1 MPELITA
8 HALTACF
15 ALSNRLSL
23 TPEELALLHEE
34 GQALTPVF
42 WTETKAMLE
51 LADRADGPTSIDLG
65 FHPILHAWLG
75 VSGERALAER
85 FCGMSI
91 SDGLALDAGQLA
103 WLAASLEQRSGSQS
117 LALDRSVS
125 HAWTARAER
134 LMEGL
139 PQTAELVLQTLERAL
154 DGLPWDPA
162 LLRPGAH
169 AIIHVANLVGDEV
182 RLKAAK
188 RLLAMLDDASAD
200 PASSGSV
207 PLAVA
212 AQILTVLYALT
223 HDGLLLDEERAFE
236 PGISPS
242 SHDFTD
248 IAAAVREGRLARVPA
263 PTRLLPV
270 WGAPDG
276 LTGDAVRECLRSC
289 TDALPQL
296 LDEVDRL
303 WGGGP
308 VVDVPPDVS
317 RAMASVA
324 VIRHRQVE
332 RGYRPLPGE
341 RDSVWWEVHQSARRP
356 ASVERA
362 ELLRRLRAVLSECR
376 SDPLAVAAAHLERA
390 NELQALGDHDRTR
403 EALAEAMRSTAR
415 YQGEQARRDHGAVCF
430 AQQRW
435 LEGDHE
441 DALRRLRDLDGE
453 RARELARDIEGRA
466 GAREVQREAEEEH
479 RRDQT
484 IESGC
489 EVVIA
494 HLVAG
499 HTVRAELVARQ
510 VCQNH
515 PDSGLAAHTLA
526 SVLSEL
532 GRYREAVP
540 AARRALALAQDPTPD
555 RASLARIL
563 ARIGDDGRE
572 ESVALALEVLKAR
585 DVLAAIPRSVLAEIL
600 DLAHHGGADPAL
612 SRRIDGYIRAYRGES
627 DPPPEWLGAAVA
639 RQFHGVPSDDAPA
652 WLSEFAEAV
661 PEAPAEL
668 ARFVVERVEALTW
681 WGTLIERDV
690 EAKPAGLPG
699 YFTPEWMP
707 EAARRLASRE
717 ARTEAVGAALRAA
730 VALGYAEPELDRGY
744 ARSGSAIESA
754 RHWAPHL
761 KPVAAFFGDELA
773 IRLRA
778 SEVAQASW
786 FSPDL
791 LPEDELLVLLATF
804 DNERVAWIR
813 WAAQCDAIAEPR
825 AICGQTPA
833 TRLRLER
840 LLEVASL
847 DDDEALRETS
857 WPTRW
862 NETQQR

>member
-1 MPELITA
+1 MPETLTA
-8 HALTACF
+8 HAITACY
-15 ALSNRLSL
+15 ALSHRIALR
-23 TPEELALLHEE
+23 EDEVALLDQQ
-34 GQALTPVF
+34 GQALTPDF
-42 WTETKAMLE
+42 WRETKAMLE
-51 LADRADGPTSIDLG
+51 LADRVEGPTSIELG
-65 FHPILHAWLG
+65 FQPLLHAWLG
-75 VSGERALAER
+75 VSGECALAER
-85 FCGMSI
+85 FGGASI

-103 WLAASLEQRSGSQS
+103 RLAASLEQRSGSQS
-117 LALDRSVS
+117 LPLDPSLS

-134 LMEGL
+134 LMDEL
-139 PQTAELVLQTLERAL
+139 PRSAGLVLETLERAL
-154 DGLPWDPA
+154 DGLAWDDA
-162 LLRPGAH
+162 ILRAGAR
-169 AIIHVANLVGDEV
+169 AIIQVAHLAGDEA

-188 RLLAMLDDASAD
+188 RLLAMLDESSTE
-200 PASSGSV
+200 PASSGPV

-223 HDGLLLDEERAFE
+223 HDGLLLDEERALE
-236 PGISPS
+236 PGIGPS

-248 IAAAVREGRLARVPA
+248 IAAADRAGRLQDVPA

-276 LTGDAVRECLRSC
+276 LTGDAVRECLQSC

-308 VVDVPPDVS
+308 VVDVSPDVS
-317 RAMASVA
+317 RALASVA
-324 VIRHRQVE
+324 VIRNMQVE
-332 RGYRPLPGE
+332 GAYRPLPGE

-362 ELLRRLRAVLSECR
+362 GLLRRLRAVLSECR
-376 SDPLAVAAAHLERA
+376 TDPLAVAAAHLERA

-403 EALAEAMRSTAR
+403 EALAEAIRSTAR
-415 YQGEQARRDHGAVCF
+415 YQGEQVRRDHGAVCF

-435 LEGDHE
+435 LEGDAQ
-441 DALRRLRDLDGE
+441 DALRRLRNLDGE
-453 RARELARDIEGRA
+453 KARELARDIEARA
-466 GAREVQREAEEEH
+466 GAREVLREAEEEH

-489 EVVIA
+489 EVAIA
-494 HLVAG
+494 HLLAG

-526 SVLSEL
+526 SVLNEL

-563 ARIGDDGRE
+563 SRIGDDGRE
-572 ESVALALEVLKAR
+572 ESVLLALDVLKAP
-585 DVLAAIPRSVLAEIL
+585 DVLAAIPRSLLAEVL
-600 DLAHHGGADPAL
+600 DLAHYGGVDPAV

-639 RQFHGVPSDDAPA
+639 RQLHGVPSVAAAD
-652 WLSEFAEAV
+652 WLSELAEAGSA
-661 PEAPAEL
+661 APAEL
-668 ARFVVERVEALTW
+668 ARLVVERVETLQW
-681 WGTLIERDV
+681 WRTLIERDV
-690 EAKPAGLPG
+690 DAKAGEVHG
-699 YFTPEWMP
+699 SFAPEWMP
-707 EAARRLASRE
+707 VAARRLARRE

-730 VALGYAEPELDRGY
+730 VALGYAEPELDQGY
-744 ARSGSAIESA
+744 AGSGTPIASAC
-754 RHWAPHL
+754 HWTAHL

-825 AICGQTPA
+825 AISGQTPA